1 MKNTWPLILIAL
13 FLMPTT
19 GCKKGSDD
27 PAISFRS
34 RNQRLVGKWNIIES
48 NKSRVRTFLYP
59 GTVDTATTRYA
70 FNDSKGTVAVLM
82 SGQPSNI
89 TAFEG
94 SASIE
99 FKADGTLTYTERQ
112 NASMEWI
119 ERVTDGYWTWR
130 KTAKS
135 KYTLEISDNQGIG
148 LGTIFDGGILNLQ
161 RLSHND
167 ITLEFTTSSSGSNPT
182 TGETDKITTTTFCR
196 LEREK

>member
-1 MKNTWPLILIAL
+1 
-13 FLMPTT
+13 MPTT

-34 RNQRLVGKWNIIES
+34 RNQRLVGKWKIIES

-70 FNDSKGTVAVLM
+70 FIDSKGTVSVLM

-99 FKADGTLTYTERQ
+99 FKADGTLTYTERH
-112 NASMEWI
+112 NASMDWI
-119 ERVTDGYWTWR
+119 ERIADGYWTWR

-167 ITLEFTTSSSGSNPT
+167 ITLESTTSSSGSNPT